1 MNLHPYNVDA
11 ADATGRTPLIVAAA
25 GGAAAAVRALLD
37 AGADPEV
44 GRCKLDPG
52 LKAPPVSK
60 FDCDK
65 DNTAFNLNLVSELA
79 PLHWGGGR

>member
-1 MNLHPYNVDA
+1 MQWGHDRLSESVVEEK
-11 ADATGRTPLIVAAA
+11 RM
-25 GGAAAAVRALLD
+25 RS
-37 AGADPEV
+37 